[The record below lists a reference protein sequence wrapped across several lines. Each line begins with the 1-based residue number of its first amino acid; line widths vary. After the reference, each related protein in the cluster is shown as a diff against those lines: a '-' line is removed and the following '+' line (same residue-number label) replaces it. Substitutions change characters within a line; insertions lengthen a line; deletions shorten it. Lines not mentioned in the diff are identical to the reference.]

1 MPQQLPLKHDFWRSN
16 FGSVF
21 EQNSAIFAGRQQQ
34 NRVNYCKEISKQHT
48 FVHWERRRSAGE
60 NRRRAFCVG
69 GRDGLKGRTFFVL
82 LTALV
87 GALVIGA
94 IFILLAKSDP
104 IRAYQVMLTGP
115 FSSSFGIT
123 ETLVR
128 TTPLLLTGLG
138 IIISFR
144 CGVLNIGGE
153 GQILVGAIASAGVAL
168 AFPNLPGLLLF
179 PLVLI
184 SGGLA
189 GGIWGA
195 IAGVLKA
202 RLNVNEIL
210 STVMLNQIAAQ
221 LYLLLIRG
229 VLIDPQEVA
238 YGTGVPQTALVP
250 DVVWLTRLIPGARL
264 NTGFILAIV
273 LAILVYYLLMHTTIG
288 YRLRAVGAGP
298 AAAQYAGI
306 NVPFYMALSMFLAG
320 GLAGLAGTV
329 EVLGVHH
336 RALEDISAGYGFSAI
351 VAALFG
357 RLHPIGIIPAS
368 ILFGSLIL
376 GADMMQRAVSIPA
389 AIVMVI
395 QGFVILFVVASDVFI
410 RRPELLSEWKAKWGR
425 RSGEVS

>member
-1 MPQQLPLKHDFWRSN
+1 MVSL
-16 FGSVF
+16 
-21 EQNSAIFAGRQQQ
+21 A
-34 NRVNYCKEISKQHT
+34 
-48 FVHWERRRSAGE
+48 
-60 NRRRAFCVG
+60 
-69 GRDGLKGRTFFVL
+69 
-82 LTALV
+82 ALI
-87 GALVIGA
+87 GALLIGA

-104 IRAYQVMLTGP
+104 VRAYKVMLTGP
-115 FSSSFGIT
+115 FSSSFGLT

-144 CGVLNIGGE
+144 SGVLNIGGE
-153 GQILVGAIASAGVAL
+153 GQILIGAIAAAVVAL
-168 AFPNLPGLLLF
+168 KLESLPSLVLF
-179 PLVLI
+179 PLVLL
-184 SGGLA
+184 SGAAA
-189 GGIWGA
+189 GGIWGG
-195 IAGVLKA
+195 IAGFLKA

-229 VLIDPQEVA
+229 ILIDPQEVA

-250 DVVWLTRLIPGARL
+250 NAVWLSRLIPGTRL
-264 NTGFILAIV
+264 NTGFILALV
-273 LAILVYYLLMHTTIG
+273 LAVAVYVLLMKTTVG

-298 AAAQYAGI
+298 EAAKYAGI
-306 NVPFYMALSMFLAG
+306 NVPFYMVLSMFLAG
-320 GLAGLAGTV
+320 ALAGLAGTV

-357 RLHPIGIIPAS
+357 RLHPIGVIPAS
-368 ILFGSLIL
+368 ILFGALIL

-395 QGFVILFVVASDVFI
+395 QGFIILFVVGSDIFI
-410 RRPELLSEWKAKWGR
+410 RRPELLEQFRAWRRR
-425 RSGEVS
+425 RSGEVA

>member
-1 MPQQLPLKHDFWRSN
+1 MVSL
-16 FGSVF
+16 
-21 EQNSAIFAGRQQQ
+21 A
-34 NRVNYCKEISKQHT
+34 
-48 FVHWERRRSAGE
+48 
-60 NRRRAFCVG
+60 
-69 GRDGLKGRTFFVL
+69 
-82 LTALV
+82 ALI
-87 GALVIGA
+87 GALLIGA

-104 IRAYQVMLTGP
+104 VRAYKVMLTGP
-115 FSSSFGIT
+115 FSSSFGLT

-144 CGVLNIGGE
+144 SGVLNIGGE
-153 GQILVGAIASAGVAL
+153 GQILIGAIAAAGVAL
-168 AFPNLPGLLLF
+168 KFESLPSLVLF
-179 PLVLI
+179 PLVLL
-184 SGGLA
+184 SGAAA
-189 GGIWGA
+189 GGIWGG
-195 IAGVLKA
+195 IAGFLKA

-229 VLIDPQEVA
+229 ILIDPQEVA

-250 DVVWLTRLIPGARL
+250 NAVWLSRLIPGTRL
-264 NTGFILAIV
+264 NTGFILALV
-273 LAILVYYLLMHTTIG
+273 LAVAVYVLLMKTTVG

-298 AAAQYAGI
+298 EAAKYAGI
-306 NVPFYMALSMFLAG
+306 NVPFYMVLSMFLAG
-320 GLAGLAGTV
+320 ALAGLAGTV

-357 RLHPIGIIPAS
+357 RLHPIGVIPAS
-368 ILFGSLIL
+368 ILFGALIL

-395 QGFVILFVVASDVFI
+395 QGFIILFVVGSDIFI
-410 RRPELLSEWKAKWGR
+410 RRPELLEQFRAWRRR
-425 RSGEVS
+425 RSGEVA

>member
-1 MPQQLPLKHDFWRSN
+1 MVSL
-16 FGSVF
+16 
-21 EQNSAIFAGRQQQ
+21 A
-34 NRVNYCKEISKQHT
+34 
-48 FVHWERRRSAGE
+48 
-60 NRRRAFCVG
+60 
-69 GRDGLKGRTFFVL
+69 
-82 LTALV
+82 ALI
-87 GALVIGA
+87 GALLIGA

-104 IRAYQVMLTGP
+104 VRAYKVMLTGP
-115 FSSSFGIT
+115 FSSSFGLT

-144 CGVLNIGGE
+144 SGVLNIGGE
-153 GQILVGAIASAGVAL
+153 GQILIGAIAAAGVAL
-168 AFPNLPGLLLF
+168 KLETLPSLVLF
-179 PLVLI
+179 PLVLL
-184 SGGLA
+184 SGAAA
-189 GGIWGA
+189 GGIWGG
-195 IAGVLKA
+195 IAGFLKA

-229 VLIDPQEVA
+229 ILIDPQEVA

-250 DVVWLTRLIPGARL
+250 NAVWLSRLIPGTRL
-264 NTGFILAIV
+264 NTGFILALV
-273 LAILVYYLLMHTTIG
+273 LAVAVYVLLMKTTVG

-298 AAAQYAGI
+298 EAAKYAGI
-306 NVPFYMALSMFLAG
+306 NVPFYMVLSMFLAG
-320 GLAGLAGTV
+320 ALAGLAGTV

-357 RLHPIGIIPAS
+357 RLHPIGVIPAS
-368 ILFGSLIL
+368 ILFGALIL

-395 QGFVILFVVASDVFI
+395 QGFIILFVVGSDIFI
-410 RRPELLSEWKAKWGR
+410 RRPELLEQFRAWRRR
-425 RSGEVS
+425 RSGEVA

>member
-1 MPQQLPLKHDFWRSN
+1 M
-16 FGSVF
+16 
-21 EQNSAIFAGRQQQ
+21 
-34 NRVNYCKEISKQHT
+34 
-48 FVHWERRRSAGE
+48 
-60 NRRRAFCVG
+60 
-69 GRDGLKGRTFFVL
+69 KGRTIMVSL
-82 LTALV
+82 AALI
-87 GALVIGA
+87 GALLIGA

-104 IRAYQVMLTGP
+104 VRAYKVMLTGP
-115 FSSSFGIT
+115 FSSSFGLT

-144 CGVLNIGGE
+144 SGVLNIGGE
-153 GQILVGAIASAGVAL
+153 GQILIGAIAAAGVAL
-168 AFPNLPGLLLF
+168 KLESLPSLVLF
-179 PLVLI
+179 PLVLL
-184 SGGLA
+184 SGAAA
-189 GGIWGA
+189 GGIWGG
-195 IAGVLKA
+195 IAGFLKA

-229 VLIDPQEVA
+229 ILIDPQEVA

-250 DVVWLTRLIPGARL
+250 NAVWLSRLIPGTRL
-264 NTGFILAIV
+264 NTGFILALV
-273 LAILVYYLLMHTTIG
+273 LAVAVYVLLMKTTVG

-298 AAAQYAGI
+298 EAAKYAGI
-306 NVPFYMALSMFLAG
+306 NVPFYMVLSMFLAG
-320 GLAGLAGTV
+320 ALAGLAGTV

-357 RLHPIGIIPAS
+357 RLHPIGVIPAS
-368 ILFGSLIL
+368 ILFGALIL

-395 QGFVILFVVASDVFI
+395 QGFIILFVVGSDIFI
-410 RRPELLSEWKAKWGR
+410 RRPELLEQFRAWRRR
-425 RSGEVS
+425 RSGEVA

>member
-1 MPQQLPLKHDFWRSN
+1 M
-16 FGSVF
+16 
-21 EQNSAIFAGRQQQ
+21 
-34 NRVNYCKEISKQHT
+34 
-48 FVHWERRRSAGE
+48 
-60 NRRRAFCVG
+60 
-69 GRDGLKGRTFFVL
+69 KGRTIMVSL
-82 LTALV
+82 AALI
-87 GALVIGA
+87 GALLIGA

-104 IRAYQVMLTGP
+104 VQAYKVMLTGP
-115 FSSSFGIT
+115 FSSSFGLT

-144 CGVLNIGGE
+144 SGVLNIGGE
-153 GQILVGAIASAGVAL
+153 GQILIGAIAAAGVAL
-168 AFPNLPGLLLF
+168 KFESLPSLVLF
-179 PLVLI
+179 PLVLF
-184 SGGLA
+184 SGAAA
-189 GGIWGA
+189 GGIWGG
-195 IAGVLKA
+195 IAGFLKA

-229 VLIDPQEVA
+229 ILIDPQEVA

-250 DVVWLTRLIPGARL
+250 SAVWLSRLIPGTRL
-264 NTGFILAIV
+264 NTGFILALV
-273 LAILVYYLLMHTTIG
+273 LAVAVYVLLMKTTVG

-298 AAAQYAGI
+298 EAAKYAGI
-306 NVPFYMALSMFLAG
+306 NVPFYMVLSMFLAG
-320 GLAGLAGTV
+320 ALAGLAGTV

-357 RLHPIGIIPAS
+357 RLHPIGVIPAS
-368 ILFGSLIL
+368 ILFGALIL

-395 QGFVILFVVASDVFI
+395 QGFIILFVVGSDIFI
-410 RRPELLSEWKAKWGR
+410 RRPELLERLGTWRRR
-425 RSGEVS
+425 RSGEVA

>member
-1 MPQQLPLKHDFWRSN
+1 M
-16 FGSVF
+16 
-21 EQNSAIFAGRQQQ
+21 
-34 NRVNYCKEISKQHT
+34 
-48 FVHWERRRSAGE
+48 
-60 NRRRAFCVG
+60 
-69 GRDGLKGRTFFVL
+69 KGRTIMVSL
-82 LTALV
+82 AALI
-87 GALVIGA
+87 GALLIGA

-104 IRAYQVMLTGP
+104 VRAYKVMLTGP
-115 FSSSFGIT
+115 FSSSFGLT

-144 CGVLNIGGE
+144 SGVLNIGGE
-153 GQILVGAIASAGVAL
+153 GQILIGAIAAAGVAL
-168 AFPNLPGLLLF
+168 KFETLPSLVLF
-179 PLVLI
+179 PLVLL
-184 SGGLA
+184 SGAAA
-189 GGIWGA
+189 GGIWGG
-195 IAGVLKA
+195 IAGFLKA

-229 VLIDPQEVA
+229 ILIDPQEVA

-250 DVVWLTRLIPGARL
+250 NAVWLSRLIPGTRL
-264 NTGFILAIV
+264 NTGFILALV
-273 LAILVYYLLMHTTIG
+273 LAVAVYVLLMKTTVG

-298 AAAQYAGI
+298 EAAKYAGI
-306 NVPFYMALSMFLAG
+306 NVPFYMVLSMFLAG
-320 GLAGLAGTV
+320 ALAGLAGTV

-357 RLHPIGIIPAS
+357 RLHPIGVIPAS
-368 ILFGSLIL
+368 ILFGALIL

-395 QGFVILFVVASDVFI
+395 QGFIILFVVGSDIFI
-410 RRPELLSEWKAKWGR
+410 RRPELLERLRTWRRR
-425 RSGEVS
+425 RSGEVA

>member
-1 MPQQLPLKHDFWRSN
+1 M
-16 FGSVF
+16 
-21 EQNSAIFAGRQQQ
+21 
-34 NRVNYCKEISKQHT
+34 
-48 FVHWERRRSAGE
+48 
-60 NRRRAFCVG
+60 
-69 GRDGLKGRTFFVL
+69 KGRTILVSLAAL
-82 LTALV
+82 L
-87 GALVIGA
+87 GALLIGA

-104 IRAYQVMLTGP
+104 VRAYKVMLTGP
-115 FSSSFGIT
+115 FSSSFGLT

-144 CGVLNIGGE
+144 SGVLNIGGE
-153 GQILVGAIASAGVAL
+153 GQILIGAITAAGVAL
-168 AFPNLPGLLLF
+168 KCESLPAPVLF
-179 PLVLI
+179 PLVLL
-184 SGGLA
+184 SGALA
-189 GGIWGA
+189 GGLWGGV
-195 IAGVLKA
+195 AGFLKA

-229 VLIDPQEVA
+229 ILIDPQEVA

-250 DVVWLTRLIPGARL
+250 NAVWMSRLIPGTRL
-264 NTGFILAIV
+264 NTGFILALV
-273 LAILVYYLLMHTTIG
+273 LAVAVYVLLMKTTVG

-298 AAAQYAGI
+298 EAARYAGI
-306 NVPFYMALSMFLAG
+306 NVPLYMVLSMFLAG
-320 GLAGLAGTV
+320 ALAGLAGTV

-357 RLHPIGIIPAS
+357 RLHPIGAIPAS
-368 ILFGSLIL
+368 ILFGALIL

-395 QGFVILFVVASDVFI
+395 QGFIILFVVGSDILI
-410 RRPELLSEWKAKWGR
+410 RRPELLEQLKTWRRR
-425 RSGEVS
+425 RSGEVA

>member
-1 MPQQLPLKHDFWRSN
+1 M
-16 FGSVF
+16 
-21 EQNSAIFAGRQQQ
+21 
-34 NRVNYCKEISKQHT
+34 
-48 FVHWERRRSAGE
+48 
-60 NRRRAFCVG
+60 
-69 GRDGLKGRTFFVL
+69 
-82 LTALV
+82 
-87 GALVIGA
+87 
-94 IFILLAKSDP
+94 
-104 IRAYQVMLTGP
+104 
-115 FSSSFGIT
+115 
-123 ETLVR
+123 
-128 TTPLLLTGLG
+128 
-138 IIISFR
+138 
-144 CGVLNIGGE
+144 
-153 GQILVGAIASAGVAL
+153 

>member
-1 MPQQLPLKHDFWRSN
+1 MVSL
-16 FGSVF
+16 
-21 EQNSAIFAGRQQQ
+21 A
-34 NRVNYCKEISKQHT
+34 
-48 FVHWERRRSAGE
+48 
-60 NRRRAFCVG
+60 
-69 GRDGLKGRTFFVL
+69 
-82 LTALV
+82 ALI
-87 GALVIGA
+87 GALLIGA

-104 IRAYQVMLTGP
+104 VRAYKVMLTGP
-115 FSSSFGIT
+115 FSSSFGLT

-144 CGVLNIGGE
+144 SGVLNIGGE
-153 GQILVGAIASAGVAL
+153 GQILIGAIAAAGVAL
-168 AFPNLPGLLLF
+168 KFETLPSLILF
-179 PLVLI
+179 PLVLL
-184 SGGLA
+184 SGAAA
-189 GGIWGA
+189 GGIWGG
-195 IAGVLKA
+195 IAGFLKA

-229 VLIDPQEVA
+229 ILIDPQEVA

-250 DVVWLTRLIPGARL
+250 SAVWLSRLIPGTRL
-264 NTGFILAIV
+264 NTGFILALV
-273 LAILVYYLLMHTTIG
+273 LAVAVYVLLMKTTVG

-298 AAAQYAGI
+298 EAAKYAGI
-306 NVPFYMALSMFLAG
+306 NVPFYMVLSMFLAG
-320 GLAGLAGTV
+320 ALAGLAGTV

-368 ILFGSLIL
+368 ILFGALIL

-395 QGFVILFVVASDVFI
+395 QGFIILFVVGSDIFI
-410 RRPELLSEWKAKWGR
+410 RRPELLERFRTWRRR
-425 RSGEVS
+425 RSGEVA

>member
-1 MPQQLPLKHDFWRSN
+1 M
-16 FGSVF
+16 
-21 EQNSAIFAGRQQQ
+21 
-34 NRVNYCKEISKQHT
+34 
-48 FVHWERRRSAGE
+48 
-60 NRRRAFCVG
+60 
-69 GRDGLKGRTFFVL
+69 KGRTIMVSL
-82 LTALV
+82 AALI
-87 GALVIGA
+87 GALLIGA

-104 IRAYQVMLTGP
+104 VRAYKVMLTGP
-115 FSSSFGIT
+115 FSSSFGLT

-144 CGVLNIGGE
+144 SGVLNIGGE
-153 GQILVGAIASAGVAL
+153 GQILIGAITAAGVAL
-168 AFPNLPGLLLF
+168 KLESLPSLVLF
-179 PLVLI
+179 PLVLL
-184 SGGLA
+184 SGAAA
-189 GGIWGA
+189 GGVWGG
-195 IAGVLKA
+195 IAGFLKA

-229 VLIDPQEVA
+229 ILIDPQEVA

-250 DVVWLTRLIPGARL
+250 NAVWLSRLIPGTRL
-264 NTGFILAIV
+264 NTGFV
-273 LAILVYYLLMHTTIG
+273 LALVFAVAVYVLLMKTTVG

-298 AAAQYAGI
+298 EAAKYAGI
-306 NVPFYMALSMFLAG
+306 NVPFYMVLSMFLAG
-320 GLAGLAGTV
+320 ALAGLAGTV

-357 RLHPIGIIPAS
+357 RLHPIGVIPAS
-368 ILFGSLIL
+368 ILFGALIL

-395 QGFVILFVVASDVFI
+395 QGFIILFVVGSDIFI
-410 RRPELLSEWKAKWGR
+410 RRPELFERFRTWRRR
-425 RSGEVS
+425 RSGEVA

>member
-1 MPQQLPLKHDFWRSN
+1 MVSL
-16 FGSVF
+16 
-21 EQNSAIFAGRQQQ
+21 A
-34 NRVNYCKEISKQHT
+34 
-48 FVHWERRRSAGE
+48 
-60 NRRRAFCVG
+60 
-69 GRDGLKGRTFFVL
+69 
-82 LTALV
+82 ALI
-87 GALVIGA
+87 GALLIGA

-104 IRAYQVMLTGP
+104 VRAYKVMLTGP
-115 FSSSFGIT
+115 FSSSFGLT

-144 CGVLNIGGE
+144 SGVLNIGGE
-153 GQILVGAIASAGVAL
+153 GQILIGAIAAAGVAL
-168 AFPNLPGLLLF
+168 KLESLPSLALF
-179 PLVLI
+179 PLVLL
-184 SGGLA
+184 SGAAA
-189 GGIWGA
+189 GGIWGG
-195 IAGVLKA
+195 IAGFLKA

-229 VLIDPQEVA
+229 ILIDPQEVA

-250 DVVWLTRLIPGARL
+250 NAVWLSRLIPGTRL
-264 NTGFILAIV
+264 NTGFV
-273 LAILVYYLLMHTTIG
+273 LALVLAVAVYVLLMKTTVG

-298 AAAQYAGI
+298 EAAKYAGI
-306 NVPFYMALSMFLAG
+306 NVPFYMVLSMFLAG
-320 GLAGLAGTV
+320 ALAGLAGTV

-357 RLHPIGIIPAS
+357 RLHPIGVIPAS
-368 ILFGSLIL
+368 ILFGALIL

-395 QGFVILFVVASDVFI
+395 QGFIILFVVGSDIFI
-410 RRPELLSEWKAKWGR
+410 RRPELLEQFRTWRRR
-425 RSGEVS
+425 RSGEVA

>member
-1 MPQQLPLKHDFWRSN
+1 M
-16 FGSVF
+16 
-21 EQNSAIFAGRQQQ
+21 
-34 NRVNYCKEISKQHT
+34 
-48 FVHWERRRSAGE
+48 
-60 NRRRAFCVG
+60 
-69 GRDGLKGRTFFVL
+69 KGRTFFVL

-264 NTGFILAIV
+264 NTGFVLAIV

>member
-1 MPQQLPLKHDFWRSN
+1 
-16 FGSVF
+16 
-21 EQNSAIFAGRQQQ
+21 
-34 NRVNYCKEISKQHT
+34 
-48 FVHWERRRSAGE
+48 
-60 NRRRAFCVG
+60 
-69 GRDGLKGRTFFVL
+69 
-82 LTALV
+82 
-87 GALVIGA
+87 
-94 IFILLAKSDP
+94 
-104 IRAYQVMLTGP
+104 
-115 FSSSFGIT
+115 
-123 ETLVR
+123 
-128 TTPLLLTGLG
+128 
-138 IIISFR
+138 
-144 CGVLNIGGE
+144 
-153 GQILVGAIASAGVAL
+153 
-168 AFPNLPGLLLF
+168 
-179 PLVLI
+179 
-184 SGGLA
+184 
-189 GGIWGA
+189 
-195 IAGVLKA
+195 VLKA

-320 GLAGLAGTV
+320 ALAGLAGTV

-410 RRPELLSEWKAKWGR
+410 RRPELLSEWKNKWGR

>member
-1 MPQQLPLKHDFWRSN
+1 MVSL
-16 FGSVF
+16 
-21 EQNSAIFAGRQQQ
+21 A
-34 NRVNYCKEISKQHT
+34 
-48 FVHWERRRSAGE
+48 
-60 NRRRAFCVG
+60 
-69 GRDGLKGRTFFVL
+69 
-82 LTALV
+82 ALI
-87 GALVIGA
+87 GALLIGA

-104 IRAYQVMLTGP
+104 VRAYKVMLTGP
-115 FSSSFGIT
+115 FSSSFGLT

-144 CGVLNIGGE
+144 SGVLNIGGE
-153 GQILVGAIASAGVAL
+153 GQILIGAIAAAGVAL
-168 AFPNLPGLLLF
+168 NFESLPSVVLF
-179 PLVLI
+179 PLVLL
-184 SGGLA
+184 SGAAA
-189 GGIWGA
+189 GGIWGG
-195 IAGVLKA
+195 IAGFLKA

-229 VLIDPQEVA
+229 ILIDPQEVA

-250 DVVWLTRLIPGARL
+250 NAVWLSRLIPGTRL
-264 NTGFILAIV
+264 NTGFILALV
-273 LAILVYYLLMHTTIG
+273 LAVTVYVLLMKTTVG

-298 AAAQYAGI
+298 EAAKYAGI
-306 NVPFYMALSMFLAG
+306 NVPFYMVLSMFLAG
-320 GLAGLAGTV
+320 ALAGLAGTV

-357 RLHPIGIIPAS
+357 RLHPIGVIPAS
-368 ILFGSLIL
+368 ILFGALIL

-395 QGFVILFVVASDVFI
+395 QGFIILFVVGSDIFI
-410 RRPELLSEWKAKWGR
+410 RRPELLERLRTWRRR
-425 RSGEVS
+425 RSGEVA

>member
-1 MPQQLPLKHDFWRSN
+1 M
-16 FGSVF
+16 
-21 EQNSAIFAGRQQQ
+21 
-34 NRVNYCKEISKQHT
+34 
-48 FVHWERRRSAGE
+48 
-60 NRRRAFCVG
+60 
-69 GRDGLKGRTFFVL
+69 KGRTFFVL
-82 LTALV
+82 LAALV
-87 GALVIGA
+87 GALAIGA
-94 IFILLAKSDP
+94 LFILLAKSDP
-104 IRAYQVMLTGP
+104 IRAYKVMLTGP
-115 FSSSFGIT
+115 FSSSFGFT

-153 GQILVGAIASAGVAL
+153 GQILIGAIASAGMAL
-168 AFPNLPGLLLF
+168 AMPTLPGVVLF
-179 PLVLI
+179 PLVLLAGAVA
-184 SGGLA
+184 GGL
-189 GGIWGA
+189 WGA

-229 VLIDPQEVA
+229 ILIDPQEVT

-250 DVVWLTRLIPGARL
+250 DAVWMTRLIPGSRL
-264 NTGFILAIV
+264 STGFILAIV
-273 LAILVYYLLMHTTIG
+273 LAIAVYYLLMHTTIG

-298 AAAQYAGI
+298 QAARYAGI

-320 GLAGLAGTV
+320 ALAGLAGTV

>member
-1 MPQQLPLKHDFWRSN
+1 MVSL
-16 FGSVF
+16 
-21 EQNSAIFAGRQQQ
+21 A
-34 NRVNYCKEISKQHT
+34 
-48 FVHWERRRSAGE
+48 
-60 NRRRAFCVG
+60 
-69 GRDGLKGRTFFVL
+69 
-82 LTALV
+82 ALI
-87 GALVIGA
+87 GALLIGA

-104 IRAYQVMLTGP
+104 VRAYKVMLTGP
-115 FSSSFGIT
+115 FSSSFGLT

-144 CGVLNIGGE
+144 SGVLNIGGE
-153 GQILVGAIASAGVAL
+153 GQILIGAIAAAGVAL
-168 AFPNLPGLLLF
+168 KLESLPSLVLF
-179 PLVLI
+179 PLVLL
-184 SGGLA
+184 SGAAA
-189 GGIWGA
+189 GGIWGG
-195 IAGVLKA
+195 IAGFLKA

-229 VLIDPQEVA
+229 ILIDPQEVA

-250 DVVWLTRLIPGARL
+250 NAVWLSRLIPGTRL
-264 NTGFILAIV
+264 NTGFILALV
-273 LAILVYYLLMHTTIG
+273 LAVAVYVLLMKTTVG

-298 AAAQYAGI
+298 EAAKYAGI
-306 NVPFYMALSMFLAG
+306 NVPFYMVLSMFLAG
-320 GLAGLAGTV
+320 ALAGLAGTV

-357 RLHPIGIIPAS
+357 RLHPIGVIPAS
-368 ILFGSLIL
+368 ILFGALIL

-395 QGFVILFVVASDVFI
+395 QGFIILFVVGSDIFI
-410 RRPELLSEWKAKWGR
+410 RRPELLEQFRAWRRR
-425 RSGEVS
+425 RSGEVA

>member
-1 MPQQLPLKHDFWRSN
+1 VKTLMVS
-16 FGSVF
+16 
-21 EQNSAIFAGRQQQ
+21 FA
-34 NRVNYCKEISKQHT
+34 
-48 FVHWERRRSAGE
+48 
-60 NRRRAFCVG
+60 
-69 GRDGLKGRTFFVL
+69 
-82 LTALV
+82 ALA
-87 GALVIGA
+87 GALLVGA

-104 IRAYQVMLTGP
+104 VLAYGVMLTGP

-144 CGVLNIGGE
+144 SGVLNIGGE
-153 GQILVGAIASAGVAL
+153 GQILIGAIASAGVAITF
-168 AFPNLPGLLLF
+168 AALPALFLF
-179 PLVLI
+179 PLVLL
-184 SGGLA
+184 SGAVA
-189 GGIWGA
+189 GGIWGG
-195 IAGVLKA
+195 IAGFLKA
-202 RLNVNEIL
+202 RMNVNEIL

-221 LYLLLIRG
+221 LYLLIIRG
-229 VLIDPQEVA
+229 ILIDPQELA

-250 DVVWLTRLIPGARL
+250 GVVWLSRLIPGTRL
-264 NTGFILAIV
+264 NTGFILALV
-273 LAILVYYLLMHTTIG
+273 LAVLTYVLLNRTTVG
-288 YRLRAVGAGP
+288 FRLRAVGAGP
-298 AAAQYAGI
+298 EAARYAGI
-306 NVPFYMALSMFLAG
+306 NVSYYVVLSMFLAG
-320 GLAGLAGTV
+320 ALAGLAGTV

-368 ILFGSLIL
+368 ILFGALIL

-410 RRPELLSEWKAKWGR
+410 RRPELLEQLRFWRRR
-425 RSGEVS
+425 RSGEVA

>member
-1 MPQQLPLKHDFWRSN
+1 M
-16 FGSVF
+16 
-21 EQNSAIFAGRQQQ
+21 
-34 NRVNYCKEISKQHT
+34 
-48 FVHWERRRSAGE
+48 
-60 NRRRAFCVG
+60 
-69 GRDGLKGRTFFVL
+69 KGRTFFVL

-264 NTGFILAIV
+264 NTGFILAIM